1 LTASN
6 KTRHF
11 GEEERDAAKTARR
24 MRWRIV
30 TATNNAELAA
40 LLQAVARKDR
50 AAFQA
55 LYERTAPKLF
65 AIVLR
70 ILRERA
76 PAEDVLQDVFLRVWQ
91 NAAGF
96 SVEAGSAMGWL
107 IAIAR
112 NRAIDH
118 LRTKKLMPLAGTDD
132 AADPYAEI
140 AAIGDREAEMND
152 LAVLRHCLGEL
163 EESARSC
170 VLLAYYE
177 GYSREELAKRFDR
190 PVNTIK
196 TWLFRAL
203 GALKSC
209 LERSS

>member
-1 LTASN
+1 
-6 KTRHF
+6 
-11 GEEERDAAKTARR
+11 
-24 MRWRIV
+24 M

-50 AAFQA
+50 AAFQV
-55 LYERTAPKLF
+55 LYEGTAPKLF

-70 ILRERA
+70 ILRDRA
-76 PAEDVLQDVFLRVWQ
+76 PAEDVLQDVFLRIWQ

-96 SVEAGSAMGWL
+96 SAEAGPAMGWL
-107 IAIAR
+107 VAIAR
-112 NRAIDH
+112 NRAIDQ
-118 LRTKKLMPLAGTDD
+118 LRTKKLVSLAADD
-132 AADPYAEI
+132 SADPYAEI

-152 LAVLRHCLGEL
+152 LAVLRQCLGEL
-163 EESARSC
+163 EEPARSC

-177 GYSREELAKRFDR
+177 GYSREELAKRYDR

-196 TWLFRAL
+196 TWLFRSL
-203 GALKSC
+203 STLKSC

>member
-1 LTASN
+1 MTVA
-6 KTRHF
+6 
-11 GEEERDAAKTARR
+11 
-24 MRWRIV
+24 
-30 TATNNAELAA
+30 NNAELSA

-76 PAEDVLQDVFLRVWQ
+76 PAEDVLQDVFLRIWQ

-96 SVEAGSAMGWL
+96 SPVAGPAMGWL

-112 NRAIDH
+112 NRAIDQ
-118 LRTKKLMPLAGTDD
+118 LRTKKLVSLAGVDN

-140 AAIGDREAEMND
+140 AALGDREAEMND

-163 EESARSC
+163 EEPARSC

-177 GYSREELAKRFDR
+177 GYSREELAKRYDR

-196 TWLFRAL
+196 TWLFRSL
-203 GALKSC
+203 SALKSC